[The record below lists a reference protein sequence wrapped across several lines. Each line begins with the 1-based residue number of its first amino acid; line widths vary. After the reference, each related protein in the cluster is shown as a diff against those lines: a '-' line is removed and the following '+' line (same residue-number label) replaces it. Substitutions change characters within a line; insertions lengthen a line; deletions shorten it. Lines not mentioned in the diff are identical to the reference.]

1 MDYLNEI
8 ASHYESVF
16 NILGSIVGVL
26 GFLFGMWR
34 FFREQRAQ
42 KELAEKQRELDHAL
56 SRLKHLQ
63 NLASGL
69 SHYSAA
75 V

>member
-1 MDYLNEI
+1 MNYLNQI
-8 ASHYESVF
+8 ASQYESLF

-34 FFREQRAQ
+34 FFREQRAR
-42 KELAEKQRELDHAL
+42 KELAEKQRELDQAL
-56 SRLKHLQ
+56 SRRKHVEDFADGI
-63 NLASGL
+63 N
-69 SHYSAA
+69 HYSAT